1 MEPGFQPVDPQRPPG
16 KSSESDAAE
25 AGNGRKRGR
34 RAVPFRLIAPNLVT
48 VLALCAGLTS
58 VRMAIEGRMEL
69 AVYLVILAAI
79 LDAIDGRLARFLK
92 GASRFGAELDS
103 LADFVNFGVAP
114 AILLF
119 MWDLQEFRSAGW
131 IASLVFAISAG
142 LRLARFNAALDDPK
156 RETWQLNYFT
166 GVPAPAGA
174 IVGLL
179 PIYLSFLGVPQTEV
193 FQVAVIIFVPFIGLL
208 MVSNIPTYSGK
219 LIGAS
224 IRPDLVFPIIIA
236 AVGAVALLATF
247 TWTFLTVMS
256 LIYLAV
262 IPFGWLS
269 HRKKQRES
277 VSARVGE
284 QDT

>member
-1 MEPGFQPVDPQRPPG
+1 MEPGFQPVDPQRGTG
-16 KSSESDAAE
+16 KSSESKEADAD
-25 AGNGRKRGR
+25 NGRRRGR

-156 RETWQLNYFT
+156 KETWQLNYFT

-193 FQVAVIIFVPFIGLL
+193 FQIAVIIFVPFIGLL

-219 LIGAS
+219 LVGAS
-224 IRPDLVFPIIIA
+224 IRPDLVFPIIIT

-262 IPFGWLS
+262 IPFGWMS
-269 HRKKQRES
+269 YRKKMRES
-277 VSARVGE
+277 ATAH
-284 QDT
+284 QDDQDL